1 MKTWKDIERE
11 VEEEMLDRFNSVPIE
26 QRVKLGLEGTSMKAH
41 ENRQWVQAYV
51 QMLTWKNKCRELHA
65 LAYPEAAPKQ
75 KSAGNKKKNL
85 KVVKND

>member
-1 MKTWKDIERE
+1 MKTWKDIEQE

-26 QRVKLGLEGTSMKAH
+26 QRAKLGLEGTSMKAH
-41 ENRQWVQAYV
+41 ENRQWVQTYV

-65 LAYPEAAPKQ
+65 LAALKQ

-85 KVVKND
+85 KVVKNDD